1 MVMECIVFLETH
13 KSGSS
18 RDAIEAAVQMGFFTI
33 LFTQQMKKLH
43 QREEYPD
50 VHQMI
55 FVKDLRDKGVI
66 YEHLRIINKQE
77 KQIKALVSFVDPFVH
92 LAAEIAAEL
101 GSASLSVDALY
112 KMEDKTRFRETL
124 KGHPAAPEHAV
135 LPLKEDGDT
144 LFHTHVNQLPVILK
158 SPVSNGSKDVLLID
172 DKDAF
177 LTACTSFKKQA
188 GLSSLLLEEYVE
200 GPQYLIEIIVEH
212 GNVHLAAVIEQV
224 ISKEARFIITGYLMP
239 APLPDSSLEELQTVM
254 ESIVEQLGLSHGTC
268 HAEMRRTVHGWKL
281 IEINPRISGSAV
293 NQLIYEST
301 GISLVKETLK
311 LNLGYPID
319 CTPKNQLSA
328 YAHFI
333 TMQRKGKLIKVT
345 GKQKAKTVEHIKKVY
360 VKPRR
365 GSILSAPVSMGHRY
379 AYVIAAAPDP
389 DEAVSAAT
397 SAAREIK
404 FHLEPV

>member
-1 MVMECIVFLETH
+1 MEGT
-13 KSGSS
+13 
-18 RDAIEAAVQMGFFTI
+18 
-33 LFTQQMKKLH
+33 
-43 QREEYPD
+43 
-50 VHQMI
+50 
-55 FVKDLRDKGVI
+55 
-66 YEHLRIINKQE
+66 
-77 KQIKALVSFVDPFVH
+77 
-92 LAAEIAAEL
+92 
-101 GSASLSVDALY
+101 
-112 KMEDKTRFRETL
+112 
-124 KGHPAAPEHAV
+124 
-135 LPLKEDGDT
+135 
-144 LFHTHVNQLPVILK
+144 
-158 SPVSNGSKDVLLID
+158 
-172 DKDAF
+172 
-177 LTACTSFKKQA
+177 
-188 GLSSLLLEEYVE
+188 
-200 GPQYLIEIIVEH
+200 QYLIEIIVEH